1 MFNALTKDS
10 VFYILDK
17 NTKPTLK
24 VGKVTKVETNPQYYG
39 LSTQEVNISVDVNG
53 DAYEFK
59 KIPSNCSI
67 ISPSAGIVIS
77 DNKED
82 MTREFE
88 TLVSV
93 SQQHIDNIEYD
104 KLVVESKDSILS
116 ILNPQF
122 AKEKEQEVRF
132 TSLESRV
139 GGVEK
144 GINDIKSLLVE
155 ALNKKG

>member
-1 MFNALTKDS
+1 M
-10 VFYILDK
+10 I
-17 NTKPTLK
+17 
-24 VGKVTKVETNPQYYG
+24 
-39 LSTQEVNISVDVNG
+39 
-53 DAYEFK
+53 
-59 KIPSNCSI
+59 
-67 ISPSAGIVIS
+67 
-77 DNKED
+77 
-82 MTREFE
+82 REFE

>member
-1 MFNALTKDS
+1 MIEIPIDDEEECKTACELLFR
-10 VFYILDK
+10 I
-17 NTKPTLK
+17 
-24 VGKVTKVETNPQYYG
+24 
-39 LSTQEVNISVDVNG
+39 VNG
-53 DAYEFK
+53 DNEYMPLHANF
-59 KIPSNCSI
+59 
-67 ISPSAGIVIS
+67 IVIS

-82 MTREFE
+82 MIREFE

>member
-1 MFNALTKDS
+1 MNKD
-10 VFYILDK
+10 IIK
-17 NTKPTLK
+17 NLEEQIKYHNDLYWNSK
-24 VGKVTKVETNPQYYG
+24 E
-39 LSTQEVNISVDVNG
+39 LE
-53 DAYEFK
+53 
-59 KIPSNCSI
+59 
-67 ISPSAGIVIS
+67 IS
-77 DNKED
+77 D
-82 MTREFE
+82 
-88 TLVSV
+88 
-93 SQQHIDNIEYD
+93 IEYD

>member
-1 MFNALTKDS
+1 MIRD
-10 VFYILDK
+10 
-17 NTKPTLK
+17 
-24 VGKVTKVETNPQYYG
+24 
-39 LSTQEVNISVDVNG
+39 
-53 DAYEFK
+53 
-59 KIPSNCSI
+59 
-67 ISPSAGIVIS
+67 
-77 DNKED
+77 
-82 MTREFE
+82 FE

-155 ALNKKG
+155 ALNKKGWVMYMIEIKEDDISNVITNVGKSIRCMNKVLECLENIKDKSNRTIGYDDDDDDEEDDDEYGTRDRHNRHKKGRYGRY